1 MGDLW
6 VVGDVHGALGS
17 LRTLLRRARLTDFE
31 DHWLGDGATLVLLGD
46 LMDRGPDGL
55 GVLRLVQRL
64 GAQAQEAGGQV
75 ISLLGNHEV
84 MMLAALRFRGRR
96 VGGDP
101 YGLYTYWKENGGRL
115 RDLSQLEPADL
126 EWLEARP
133 AIHPHGD
140 WLLLHA
146 DSGLYLRLGDSLSRV
161 NEMAAALLRARTPE
175 TWVEFLNAFAER
187 ELYNQADGHEQAAE
201 TLRVFGGRRL
211 AHGHTPVFVL
221 RGTPAGPLMSP
232 HRYAGGLVL
241 GLDSAMAYQ
250 QGSGFM
256 VRLDADAGRLDRPEY
271 SGVLETVYLSE
282 QGVDVALAAATP
294 ADRSGR

>member
-1 MGDLW
+1 M
-6 VVGDVHGALGS
+6 VGDVHGALGS

-31 DHWLGDGATLVLLGD
+31 DDWLGDGAVLVLLGD

-64 GAQAQEAGGQV
+64 EIQAREAGGQV

-84 MMLAALRFRGRR
+84 MMLAALRFRGGRR

-133 AIHPHGD
+133 AMHLHGD

-146 DSGLYLRLGDSLSRV
+146 DSRLYLRLGDSLSRV
-161 NEMAAALLRARTPE
+161 NELASAMLRARTPE

-187 ELYNQADGHEQAAE
+187 ELYTQGDGQQQATE
-201 TLRVFGGRRL
+201 TLRVFGGHRL
-211 AHGHTPVFVL
+211 VHGHTPVFVL
-221 RGTPAGPLMSP
+221 SGAPAGPLMSP
-232 HRYAGGLVL
+232 HRYASGLVL

-256 VRLDADAGRLDRPEY
+256 VRLDADVGRLDRTEY

-282 QGVDVALAAATP
+282 QGVDVALAGTTP

>member
-1 MGDLW
+1 M
-6 VVGDVHGALGS
+6 VGDVHGALGS
-17 LRTLLRRARLTDFE
+17 LRTLLQRARLTDFE

-64 GAQAQEAGGQV
+64 EAQAQQAGGQV

-84 MMLAALRFRGRR
+84 MMLAALRFRGGRR

-115 RDLSQLEPADL
+115 RDLSQLEPTDL

-133 AIHPHGD
+133 AMHLHGD

-146 DSGLYLRLGDSLSRV
+146 DSRLYLRLGDSLPRV
-161 NEMAAALLRARTPE
+161 NELAAAMLRARTPE
-175 TWVEFLNAFAER
+175 TWVDFLNAFAER
-187 ELYNQADGHEQAAE
+187 ELYSAADGQEQAAE
-201 TLRVFGGRRL
+201 TLRVFGGHRL
-211 AHGHTPVFVL
+211 VHGHTPVFVL

-256 VRLDADAGRLDRPEY
+256 VRLDADAGCLDRTEY

-282 QGVDVALAAATP
+282 QGVDVALTGTTP
-294 ADRSGR
+294 ADRFRR

>member
-1 MGDLW
+1 M
-6 VVGDVHGALGS
+6 VGDVHGALGS

-31 DHWLGDGATLVLLGD
+31 DDWLGDGAVLVLLGD

-64 GAQAQEAGGQV
+64 EIQAREAGGQV

-84 MMLAALRFRGRR
+84 MMLAALRFLGGRR

-133 AIHPHGD
+133 AMHLHGD

-146 DSGLYLRLGDSLSRV
+146 DSRLYLRLGDSLSRV
-161 NEMAAALLRARTPE
+161 NELASAMLRARTPE

-187 ELYNQADGHEQAAE
+187 ELYTQGDGQQQATE
-201 TLRVFGGRRL
+201 TLRVFGGHRL
-211 AHGHTPVFVL
+211 VHGHTPVFVL

-232 HRYAGGLVL
+232 HRYASGLVL

-256 VRLDADAGRLDRPEY
+256 VRLDAVVGRLDRTEY

-282 QGVDVALAAATP
+282 QGVDVALAAAAP

>member
-1 MGDLW
+1 M
-6 VVGDVHGALGS
+6 VGDVHGALNS
-17 LRTLLRRARLTDFE
+17 LRTLLQRARLTDFE
-31 DHWLGDGATLVLLGD
+31 DNWLGDGSVLVLLGD

-55 GVLRLVQRL
+55 GVLRLVRRL
-64 GAQAQEAGGQV
+64 EVQAQQAGGQV

-84 MMLAALRFRGRR
+84 MMLAALRFRGGRR

-101 YGLYTYWKENGGRL
+101 YGLYSYWKENGGHL
-115 RDLSQLEPADL
+115 RDLSQLEPVDL

-133 AIHPHGD
+133 PMHLHGD

-146 DSGLYLRLGDSLSRV
+146 DSGLYLRLGESLSRV
-161 NEMAAALLRARTPE
+161 NELAAAMLRARTPE

-187 ELYNQADGHEQAAE
+187 ELYTAEDGQEQAAE

-211 AHGHTPVFVL
+211 VHGHTPVFVL
-221 RGTPAGPLMSP
+221 SGAPAGPLMSP

-250 QGSGFM
+250 QGAGFM
-256 VRLDADAGRLDRPEY
+256 VRLDADAGRLDRLEY
-271 SGVLETVYLSE
+271 SGVLETVYLTE
-282 QGVDVALAAATP
+282 PGLDVALAAAAP